1 MNRAF
6 LLGSLFLRVSTVY
19 AGATHGDIIGA
30 GRERNEKA
38 YERAL
43 EKAAR
48 KEDETYRIRAKDA
61 ALAAKANLLGSDP
74 ENN

>member
-19 AGATHGDIIGA
+19 GGAVNGDLISE
-30 GRERNEKA
+30 GRRRNEEA

-43 EKAAR
+43 EITAR
-48 KEDETYRIRAKDA
+48 KEDARHLKAKRAL
-61 ALAAKANLLGSDP
+61 LAGK
-74 ENN
+74 ENPPVSTSKNN